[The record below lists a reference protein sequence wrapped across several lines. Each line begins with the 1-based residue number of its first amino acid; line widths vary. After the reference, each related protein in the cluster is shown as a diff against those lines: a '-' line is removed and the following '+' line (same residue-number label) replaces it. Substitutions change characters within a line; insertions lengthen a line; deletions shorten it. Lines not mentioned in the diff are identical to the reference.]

1 MGQRL
6 LIVDGDRRFIKD
18 HQAALE
24 AAFDVDYLHSTDGV
38 IPLLETG
45 DFAAALICVEVSE
58 NKGYALCSAIRKHAK
73 LTELK
78 VALISAKATEEEYAR
93 HRSLKGKA
101 DLYLHK
107 PLVSS
112 ALVASL
118 APLVPPRSVDPDN
131 PLGDLSGAD
140 LGDEWLES
148 LKAEL
153 ETDDKPAPPAP
164 ARAPAAPPK
173 PVVSSHSAPTSASIA
188 IPLPAALQKIP
199 QVSPDAGKVELLESR
214 VRDLEGKLQAQAD
227 ELVSKNRELED
238 LRSHNDA
245 VTRNLDDLE
254 QRQRD
259 ADLAQQRLV
268 DAEGRI
274 QQLESERAQ
283 TSESV
288 ESSRRAVEEA
298 EADRHRLQGLVEDLG
313 RQLSDKERETADLR
327 QTVEERGGNLQS
339 MQEQIDQLRSESEG
353 LRAGAAHVEE
363 LKGRNQELEGRIQE
377 LQAQAGRLEESERRA
392 GDLQVRIQELEGRLH
407 EQDVRIADLQGRANA
422 VSELEQ
428 QLLESR
434 ENFSRQEAGVVEM
447 QAQRDAKAQELI
459 EKNQEI
465 ESLKVDVAG
474 LEATL
479 RGQRRELADQGS
491 RLGSLTRECENM
503 QAKLTQQDERIQ
515 ELARVLSEKMQI
527 LAEREHELS
536 ESRAAVERLEA
547 TLASK
552 EKAFEEREHHIAQLR
567 NTKDQLE
574 IHCEELE
581 QDMAKIVSQHEKQQ
595 LELMKGVDEREAQI
609 TRLNE
614 SLAGLKDRSDAL
626 EREKQAL
633 EGSLNER
640 SARLEA
646 LTGAITDLENSIRR
660 ASDLTRPF

>member
-58 NKGYALCSAIRKHAK
+58 NKGYALCSAIRKHAR
-73 LTELK
+73 LTDLK

-118 APLVPPRSVDPDN
+118 APLAPPRSVDPDN

-164 ARAPAAPPK
+164 ARAPAAPK
-173 PVVSSHSAPTSASIA
+173 PAVPSHSAPTSASIA

-214 VRDLEGKLQAQAD
+214 VRDLESKLQAQAD
-227 ELVSKNRELED
+227 ELVSKDRELED
-238 LRSHNDA
+238 LRSQHDA

-259 ADLAQQRLV
+259 AGLVQQKLA

-274 QQLESERAQ
+274 QQLESENARHG
-283 TSESV
+283 ESA
-288 ESSRRAVEEA
+288 ESTRRAAEEA

-327 QTVEERGGNLQS
+327 QTAEERNGSLQAL
-339 MQEQIDQLRSESEG
+339 QDQIDQLRSESEG
-353 LRAGAAHVEE
+353 LRAGAAHEEE

-377 LQAQAGRLEESERRA
+377 LQAQVGRLEEFERRA
-392 GDLQVRIQELEGRLH
+392 GELQSRCQELEGRLQ
-407 EQDVRIADLQGRANA
+407 EQDGRIADLQGRANA

-434 ENFSRQEAGVVEM
+434 ENYSRQEAGVVEM

-491 RLGSLTRECENM
+491 RLGSLTRECESM
-503 QAKLTQQDERIQ
+503 QAKLTQQEERIQ

-547 TLASK
+547 SLASK

-581 QDMAKIVSQHEKQQ
+581 QDMAKLVSQHEKQQ

-609 TRLNE
+609 ARLNE
-614 SLAGLKDRSDAL
+614 SLAGSKDRSDAL

>member
-58 NKGYALCSAIRKHAK
+58 NKGYALCSAIRKHAR
-73 LTELK
+73 LTDLK

-118 APLVPPRSVDPDN
+118 APLAPPRSVDPDN

-164 ARAPAAPPK
+164 ARAPAAPK
-173 PVVSSHSAPTSASIA
+173 PAVPSHSAPTSASIA

-214 VRDLEGKLQAQAD
+214 VRDLESKLQAQAD
-227 ELVSKNRELED
+227 ELVSKDRELED
-238 LRSHNDA
+238 LRSQHDA

-259 ADLAQQRLV
+259 AGLVQQKLA

-274 QQLESERAQ
+274 QQLESENARHG
-283 TSESV
+283 ESA
-288 ESSRRAVEEA
+288 ESTRRAAEEA

-327 QTVEERGGNLQS
+327 QTAEERNGSLQAL
-339 MQEQIDQLRSESEG
+339 QDQIDQLRSESEG
-353 LRAGAAHVEE
+353 LRAGAAHEEE

-377 LQAQAGRLEESERRA
+377 LQAQVGRLEEFERRA
-392 GDLQVRIQELEGRLH
+392 GELQSRCQELEGRLQ
-407 EQDVRIADLQGRANA
+407 EQDGRIADLQGRANA

-434 ENFSRQEAGVVEM
+434 ENYSRQEAGVVEM

-491 RLGSLTRECENM
+491 RLGSLTRECESL
-503 QAKLTQQDERIQ
+503 QTKLTQQDERIQ

-547 TLASK
+547 SLASK

-581 QDMAKIVSQHEKQQ
+581 QDMAKLVSQHEKQQ

-609 TRLNE
+609 ARLNE
-614 SLAGLKDRSDAL
+614 SLAGSKDRSDAL